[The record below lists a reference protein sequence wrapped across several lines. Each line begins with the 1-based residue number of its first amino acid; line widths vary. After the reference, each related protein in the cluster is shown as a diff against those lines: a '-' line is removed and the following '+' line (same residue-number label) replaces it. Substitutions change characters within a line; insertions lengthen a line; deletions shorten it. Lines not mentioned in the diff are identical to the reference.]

1 MIVRNNLLEMHLKL
15 LQVVIG
21 TKVPVEIT
29 KISKTS
35 PHNSSGTVTSE
46 TEIDLRVNLLKKKAI

>member
-1 MIVRNNLLEMHLKL
+1 MHLKL